1 MMNPRTQSS
10 LSRASRLLPAIIAAT
25 AFSALTLATP
35 AIAQTA
41 TPVLSYVFPGDSSV
55 GANPNYGFIQATD
68 GFLYGAAGGGANTYG
83 VIFKTNP
90 TTGDTSVLYE
100 CNDQGT
106 DCGGPNAPIQLPD
119 GNLYGTSYQGCANG
133 VGCIYKLTLAG
144 VYTDIYD
151 FTDTGDGSFPYG
163 HLIYSPDGY
172 IYGTTSGSLFG
183 ANTNN
188 LGTLFKFNPKL
199 TGGTPTLSTIYS
211 FNNSTAANA
220 IGYHPFDGV
229 TEVNGV
235 LYGTTQTGG
244 PDCCGAVWSIGTTP
258 GSTPTLLHGFA
269 YGLDGA
275 FPSGGLRYYKPD
287 GNLYGTTLQNGND
300 PAAQGTFYKTG
311 LNSGFA
317 SVYTFSGANDV
328 SLGGPTAFDSAG
340 NVLATAGT
348 GGPDSLGAIYA
359 VPRSGNSVT
368 ASYIFTDPS
377 IYGDQPL
384 GGVFFDNQGY
394 MWSTQLTGGG
404 GTNGTGDVIGTLDKF
419 TLSTETSAPIKIS
432 ISPATVGTNTNA
444 KVSWST
450 SNSFSDNEQFCFGSG
465 NTNSNWNGKRQ
476 TGSYS
481 GGVYSGSAT
490 VSFSSTGKYVF
501 NITCG
506 GTETATA
513 TLSVGLPS
521 QTTVTASTNPIVEGN
536 TETLTITVTGNGSA
550 PTGSV
555 ALSVAGTAIGSAK
568 LSNGK
573 GTLTASTAGIAPGTY
588 PVTASFPGDSQ
599 YFASTGSVNIKV
611 TAAAAVATTT
621 LSISPTTIKTG
632 ASTNVTITVKGNAG
646 TPTGNVSL
654 LDGTTVLA
662 TVPLSNGKASFSA
675 SSAGYPVGTYV
686 LHATYAGNA
695 TYKGSSSGNV
705 TVTVTN

>member
-1 MMNPRTQSS
+1 MF
-10 LSRASRLLPAIIAAT
+10 ASTIA
-25 AFSALTLATP
+25 ALTLATP
-35 AIAQTA
+35 ATAQTA
-41 TPVLSYVFPGDSSV
+41 TPVLSYIFPGDSSV

-68 GFLYGAAGGGANTYG
+68 GNLYGAAGGGVNNYG
-83 VIFKTNP
+83 LIYKTNP
-90 TTGDTSVLYE
+90 ATGATSVLYE
-100 CNDQGT
+100 CNAQAS

-151 FTDTGDGSFPYG
+151 FADTGDGSFPYG
-163 HLIYSPDGY
+163 HLIYSPDGN
-172 IYGTTSGSLFG
+172 IYGTTAGSLFG

-188 LGTLFKFNPKL
+188 LGTIFKFDPKL
-199 TGGTPTLSTIYS
+199 SGGTPTLSTIYS
-211 FNNSTAANA
+211 FNNATSANA

-244 PDCCGAVWSIGTTP
+244 VACCGAVWSIGTTG

-275 FPSGGLRYYKPD
+275 FPSGGVHYYKPD
-287 GNLYGTTLQNGND
+287 GNLYGTTLQNGGD
-300 PAAQGTFYKTG
+300 ESAQGTFYKTG

-317 SVYTFSGANDV
+317 SVYTFANANDV

-340 NVLATAGT
+340 NILATAGT
-348 GGPDSLGAIYA
+348 GGPNSLGAIYA
-359 VPRSGNSVT
+359 APRSGNSVT
-368 ASYIFTDPS
+368 GSYIFTDPS
-377 IYGDQPL
+377 VYGDQPL

-394 MWSTQLTGGG
+394 MWSTQITGGVD
-404 GTNGTGDVIGTLDKF
+404 NNQNGTLDKF

-432 ISPATVGTNTNA
+432 ISPTTVEPNTNA

-450 SNSFSDNEQFCFGSG
+450 SNSFSDNEQYCFGSG
-465 NTNSNWNGKRQ
+465 NTNSSWTGKRQ

-481 GGVYSGSAT
+481 GGVYSGSLT
-490 VSFSSTGKYVF
+490 VNFSTTGKYTF
-501 NITCG
+501 AITCG
-506 GTETATA
+506 GTETAIA
-513 TLSVGLPS
+513 SLQVGLAS
-521 QTTVTASTNPIVEGN
+521 ATIVTASTNPIVEGQK
-536 TETLTITVTGNGSA
+536 ETLTVAVTGNGTA
-550 PTGSV
+550 ATGSV
-555 ALSVAGTAIGSAK
+555 ALSVAGSSIGSVK

-573 GTLTASTAGIAPGTY
+573 GSLVASTVGISPGTY
-588 PVTASFPGDSQ
+588 PVTASYPGDSQ
-599 YFASTGSVNIKV
+599 YLASTGSLNIKV
-611 TAAAAVATTT
+611 TPGTATDTTT
-621 LSISPTTIKTG
+621 LAVNPTTIKTG
-632 ASTNVTITVKGNAG
+632 ASTTVTITVKGNGA

-662 TVPLSNGKASFSA
+662 TVPLSGGKASFSA
-675 SSAGYPVGTYV
+675 SSAGYPPGTYT
-686 LHATYAGNA
+686 LHATYAGNG
-695 TYKGSSSGNV
+695 TYPGSTSGNV